1 MLNELQND
9 YNENEDINDIMEY
22 ESENIAIENSLNNN
36 KNNNIKVFC
45 HFRPPNEIELS
56 HSTNNALILVSR
68 EKLIFTQ
75 EKNLEIKKEY
85 TFDGL

>member
-22 ESENIAIENSLNNN
+22 ESENIAIENLLSNN

-45 HFRPPNEIELS
+45 RFRPPNEIELP
-56 HSTNNALILVSR
+56 
-68 EKLIFTQ
+68 
-75 EKNLEIKKEY
+75 
-85 TFDGL
+85 